1 MKVVQTA
8 IIVNLDLQKHDELS
22 SMSIAIALLIKQM
35 CIIIMIMKTCV
46 LFFSGSHGWTFFIY
60 NYDFLFV
67 KKKVLEKPIYLIF
80 FTKNKALTR
89 TTIMVY

>member
-1 MKVVQTA
+1 MKVVRTA

-67 KKKVLEKPIYLIF
+67 KKKSVRKTYIFNF
-80 FTKNKALTR
+80 FTKNKAPTR
-89 TTIMVY
+89 ATIMVY

>member
-22 SMSIAIALLIKQM
+22 SMSIAIKQM

-80 FTKNKALTR
+80 SLKTKHLLGQL
-89 TTIMVY
+89 

>member
-67 KKKVLEKPIYLIF
+67 KKKSVRKTYIF
-80 FTKNKALTR
+80 NFFH
-89 TTIMVY
+89 

>member
-22 SMSIAIALLIKQM
+22 SMSIAIKQM